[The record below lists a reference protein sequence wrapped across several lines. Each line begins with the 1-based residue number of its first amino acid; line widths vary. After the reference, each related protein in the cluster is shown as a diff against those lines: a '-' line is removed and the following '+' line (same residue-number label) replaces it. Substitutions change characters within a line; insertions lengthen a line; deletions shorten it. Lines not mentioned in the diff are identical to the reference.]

1 MIVTTTDGVEGR
13 QVTGY
18 LGVVTGEAIMG
29 TNVFRDMFAGIRD
42 FVGGRS
48 SAYEKEVKKAK
59 DLAIEQMI
67 EEAEAVGA
75 DAVVGVDIDYEVIGG
90 DKKTLSDG
98 HCQRDGGQ
106 VGLSRFRRPAGR
118 AGSGRGARKLTVPGK
133 LPKRAPHPLPNRNG
147 CSQDHRDRRRFGDF
161 EQVTAAEPHPGRGG
175 SQ

>member
-13 QVTGY
+13 KVTGY

-59 DLAIEQMI
+59 DLAIDQMI

-90 DKKTLSDG
+90 DKKTLLMAIANG
-98 HCQRDGGQ
+98 TA
-106 VGLSRFRRPAGR
+106 V
-118 AGSGRGARKLTVPGK
+118 KLG
-133 LPKRAPHPLPNRNG
+133 
-147 CSQDHRDRRRFGDF
+147 
-161 EQVTAAEPHPGRGG
+161 
-175 SQ
+175 